1 MQPSESEEGFIM
13 EFIIRKATE
22 KDFDVIQALNAALF
36 AEDERNDDAIDT
48 HWPMSV
54 EGVEYYMKS
63 LMDPRKLVLIAED
76 QSTGKPIGYL
86 IASSENKWRWRVVAT
101 GELENMYVVSRTRRQ
116 GVGKALVDRAKEWV
130 KTRGIER
137 FYVSAYAKNSS
148 ARAFYESVG
157 FLLWETG
164 LEARIT

>member
-1 MQPSESEEGFIM
+1 M
-13 EFIIRKATE
+13 ECTIRIATE
-22 KDFDVIQALNAALF
+22 KDFDIIQALNAALF
-36 AEDERNDDAIDT
+36 AEDYVRDDAINT

-76 QSTGKPIGYL
+76 HGTGKPIGYL

-101 GELENMYVVSRTRRQ
+101 GELENMYVVSRARRQ
-116 GVGKALVDRAKEWV
+116 GVGKALVDRVKEWL
-130 KTRGIER
+130 KTHGIER
-137 FYVSAYAKNSS
+137 LYVSAYAKNSS

-157 FLLWETG
+157 FSLWETG
-164 LEARIT
+164 LEARIK